1 MKTLVDEYV
10 EYDGDTCELISSG
23 SWALA
28 SGPKYGVTNT
38 GTAYG
43 YLANGDC
50 PDTKFPFATPYYT
63 WTSTADATKD
73 VFSATWTS
81 GNSDFPPQ
89 TDRYTI
95 TLGCGLADTPD
106 VLSGQT
112 FTTLVNFGYEA
123 NGAGPYY
130 WSLLY
135 VSLQGTDG
143 NLYGTTYGG
152 GAHGIGSVFKMT
164 PAGKLT
170 TLHSFDSTD
179 GFYPYAGL
187 VLATNGDFYGTTANG
202 GAHSYGT
209 VFRITTEGTLTTL
222 HSFDG
227 SDGSEVYAGLVQA
240 TNGNF
245 YGATY
250 GGGAHSDGTVF
261 EITPAGTL
269 TTFHSFDGTDG
280 EGPLMGLVQATNGNL
295 YGTTQFGGA
304 YSGGTVFEITPA
316 GTLTTLH
323 VSTARTALTRTQ
335 GWSWPATETSTALP
349 KMAGPTATA
358 RSSKSPAR
366 AR

>member
-130 WSLLY
+130 MSLSRADVY
-135 VSLQGTDG
+135 KRQ
-143 NLYGTTYGG
+143 
-152 GAHGIGSVFKMT
+152 A
-164 PAGKLT
+164 PAGFPGNGSARPQK
-170 TLHSFDSTD
+170 TD
-179 GFYPYAGL
+179 WNAPDRRVAQQPWPRSMKPRL
-187 VLATNGDFYGTTANG
+187 
-202 GAHSYGT
+202 
-209 VFRITTEGTLTTL
+209 FRP
-222 HSFDG
+222 S
-227 SDGSEVYAGLVQA
+227 ARR
-240 TNGNF
+240 
-245 YGATY
+245 
-250 GGGAHSDGTVF
+250 
-261 EITPAGTL
+261 
-269 TTFHSFDGTDG
+269 
-280 EGPLMGLVQATNGNL
+280 GPCWAEFCGVDLRNL
-295 YGTTQFGGA
+295 RR
-304 YSGGTVFEITPA
+304 VI
-316 GTLTTLH
+316 
-323 VSTARTALTRTQ
+323 
-335 GWSWPATETSTALP
+335 
-349 KMAGPTATA
+349 
-358 RSSKSPAR
+358 
-366 AR
+366 